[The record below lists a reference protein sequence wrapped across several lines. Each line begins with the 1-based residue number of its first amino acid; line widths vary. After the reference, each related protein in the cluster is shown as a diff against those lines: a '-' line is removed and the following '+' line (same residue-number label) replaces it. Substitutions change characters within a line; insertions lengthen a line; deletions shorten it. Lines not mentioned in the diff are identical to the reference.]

1 MRSTIWITL
10 PLILLAS
17 FLVAQ
22 NPSAP
27 GIKPAAPGSYSFEVQ
42 GKRAWN
48 DTGLDLVR
56 GQSVHVYGGTLACS
70 GPVPDEKYRL
80 PLQSAPGGALLAKL
94 HLDDDPVLATPDA
107 QLPVLNNSHLYL
119 RVNGD
124 NCTGSL
130 TARIRVENP
139 K

>member
-1 MRSTIWITL
+1 MRSTLWTIAAVV
-10 PLILLAS
+10 LLAT
-17 FLVAQ
+17 FPVAQ
-22 NPSAP
+22 TPSAP
-27 GIKPAAPGSYSFEVQ
+27 GVKPAAPGNYSFQVL
-42 GKRAWN
+42 GKRVWN

-56 GQSVHVYGGTLACS
+56 GQSVHVYSGTLTCS
-70 GPVPDEKYRL
+70 GPVPDEKDRL

-107 QLPVLNNSHLYL
+107 QFPVLNNSHLYL
-119 RVNGD
+119 RVNGG

-130 TARIRVENP
+130 AARVRVENS